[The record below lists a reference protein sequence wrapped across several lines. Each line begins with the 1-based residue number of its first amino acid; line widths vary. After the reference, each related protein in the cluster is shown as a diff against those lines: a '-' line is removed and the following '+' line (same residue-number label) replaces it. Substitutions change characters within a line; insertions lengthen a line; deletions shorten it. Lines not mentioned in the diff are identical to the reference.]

1 MEFGLQFR
9 HSNGN
14 LHVKAVGGFDGKSA
28 RALLELFIREYPEGG
43 RVFVDT
49 EAVSEVHPSG
59 RSMLSSWL
67 GDSPVPADALFFMGE
82 KGFQMA
88 PDGTRVLIVNR
99 QQNKN
104 RSREETD
111 QSKTSESKHRC
122 CGKCAHCTCRRA

>member
-14 LHVKAVGGFDGKSA
+14 LHVKAVGTFDGKSA
-28 RALLELFIREYPEGG
+28 RALLDLFIRDYPEGG

-49 EAVSEVHPSG
+49 EAVSEVYPSG

-67 GDSPVPADALFFMGE
+67 GGSPVPAEDLFFMGE

-104 RSREETD
+104 RSREEAG
-111 QSKTSESKHRC
+111 QGKTSGSKHQC
-122 CGKCAHCTCRRA
+122 CGKCAHCTCRQA